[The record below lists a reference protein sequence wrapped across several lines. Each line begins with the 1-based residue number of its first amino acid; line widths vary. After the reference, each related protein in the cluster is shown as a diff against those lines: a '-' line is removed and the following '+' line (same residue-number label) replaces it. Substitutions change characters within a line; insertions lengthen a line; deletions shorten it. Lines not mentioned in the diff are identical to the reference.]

1 MDNIVNLIS
10 AKLEL
15 FFLLMVR
22 NSGIFLI
29 APVFG
34 RKNVPVI
41 FKIGLAFFMSIILLE
56 TVDANI
62 QPYGNAFGYA
72 ALLFRET
79 YVGFLIGFV
88 SYVIFASIYIAGQ
101 IIDMETGFGV
111 VNVLDPQNNI
121 QVPITGNFLYII
133 SLIIFITIDGHH
145 MLLSALFRSYE
156 LVPPGGVFAYASS
169 INDLIGIAGE
179 TFVIGFKISAPV
191 ITAVFLTDIALGILS
206 RTMPQM
212 NIFIIGIPIKILV
225 GMITL
230 MIMIPVFATILDSI
244 FTNMGDNIFRVLTHL
259 K

>member
-1 MDNIVNLIS
+1 MDNIVDLIS
-10 AKLEL
+10 TKLEL

-22 NSGIFLI
+22 NSAIFLI

-34 RKNVPVI
+34 RKNVPAI

-56 TVDANI
+56 IVDADI
-62 QPYGNAFGYA
+62 QPYGNVFGYA
-72 ALLFRET
+72 VLLFRET
-79 YVGFLIGFV
+79 SVGFLIGFV

-121 QVPITGNFLYII
+121 QVPIMGNYLYII

-145 MLLSALFRSYE
+145 MLLSALFKSYE
-156 LVPPGGVFAYASS
+156 LVPPGGVFAYTSS
-169 INDLIGIAGE
+169 INDLIGITGE

-191 ITAVFLTDIALGILS
+191 ITAVFLTDMALGILS

-212 NIFIIGIPIKILV
+212 NVFIIGIPIKIIV
-225 GMITL
+225 GMVTL
-230 MIMIPVFATILDSI
+230 MIMIPVFSTILDSI
-244 FTNMGDNIFRVLTHL
+244 FSNMGNSIFRVLTHL